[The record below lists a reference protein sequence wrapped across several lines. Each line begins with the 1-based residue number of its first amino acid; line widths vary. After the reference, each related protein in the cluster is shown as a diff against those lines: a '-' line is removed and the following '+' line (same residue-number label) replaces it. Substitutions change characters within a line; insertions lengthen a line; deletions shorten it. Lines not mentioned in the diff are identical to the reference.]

1 MSFQPGEDSDT
12 ARLAARHA
20 AEHAALGRTFAIVA
34 SRFNDAIVERLV
46 AGARGALRAAGAAE
60 DDVAVFRCPGA
71 LELPGLVR
79 RVVELGRRLDG
90 VVVLGCVIRGDTPHF
105 DLVVGECTRGVG
117 AIAAEGKVAIA
128 NGVLA
133 CNTLEQAVARAAPG
147 PGNRG
152 AEAATVAVEMAEVYA
167 GLDLEWKAARAAR
180 TAADPVRQRL
190 PK

>member
-20 AEHAALGRTFAIVA
+20 AAKPALGRSFAIVA
-34 SRFNDAIVERLV
+34 SRFNDAIVDKLV
-46 AGARGALRAAGAAE
+46 AGAREALRAAGAAA
-60 DDVAVFRCPGA
+60 DDIALYRCPGA

-79 RVVELGRRLDG
+79 RVVDLGRHQG

-117 AIAAEGKVAIA
+117 AIAAEGRVAIA

-133 CNTLEQAVARAAPG
+133 CNTVEQAEARSIAGA
-147 PGNRG
+147 GNRG
-152 AEAATVAVEMAEVYA
+152 AEAATVAVEMSEVYRELGA
-167 GLDLEWKAARAAR
+167 EAAPRAR
-180 TAADPVRQRL
+180 HGVFSRRDE
-190 PK
+190 K